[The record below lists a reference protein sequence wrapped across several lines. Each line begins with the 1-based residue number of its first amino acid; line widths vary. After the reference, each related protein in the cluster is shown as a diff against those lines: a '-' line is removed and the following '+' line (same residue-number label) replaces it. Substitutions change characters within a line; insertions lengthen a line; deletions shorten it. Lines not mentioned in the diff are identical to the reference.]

1 MAQIFYSP
9 VDTNLRAEL
18 DARASS
24 AKVRDHDSLQY
35 MLGKM
40 ATVELEAFSQGDY
53 KNTIKNSKLGG
64 NAVLGDKFQ
73 PGGDSGFLST
83 ISKRIPPVISS
94 ADLSLSDN
102 SYGLSQTSTI
112 NILIPDPIRDLNFIE
127 SVYMRPGRPVKLTFA
142 HHESAI
148 ITKKRLN
155 STTLPGLERLQNLYP
170 GFDQSDLDQFGDM
183 NRMVFLGL
191 VKSFQI
197 TYNTDATVTVTLS
210 VIGTTNIYTDLALIG
225 SSKKEETDKDKK
237 NPEDPNVTRIKSF
250 FTTIIDQIQNRLKD
264 ETDYAERA
272 TKNKD
277 DVYAYIGK
285 FETTK
290 NRTNHSYV
298 LNGVPMKGRPEQYYV
313 TLAYLIDIINNNI
326 QSKITETDSDT
337 GGAAPS
343 AYLPYAN
350 IIFTEQDNLC
360 VSNYYDQLVSAN
372 PMSVFIPDLST
383 RTYETA
389 NSDEKRWFGKID
401 FGDLK
406 FLNAENKISYPTAIF
421 INVEVIKAINENL
434 QERKEYKVTDFIK
447 AISAFVSANTGGAI
461 DLKLITSPVDQT
473 QLILYD
479 ARRTETGDIKAYHV
493 PMFAND
499 PRGTVVQDFSFNG
512 KLPENISSMMTVLNQ
527 SANQLSESQLAPYLA
542 YMYTTVDNI
551 NEIGA
556 ADEMD
561 EKYKESLAKL
571 EKEYEDK
578 YKTNLDN
585 LKKAKD
591 SLANNWT
598 EATRIIALQNAL
610 KLYIQTPTPKL
621 KESIKLTAPVIPFD
635 VEFTIDGINGL
646 RYGDVLQFDALPLRY
661 RANMNYSI
669 ISTTHTVDTNGI
681 WTTKVR
687 CVARIVQD

>member
-9 VDTNLRAEL
+9 IDTNLRAEL
-18 DARASS
+18 NARALS

-35 MLGKM
+35 MLGKI
-40 ATVELEAFSQGDY
+40 ATVELEAFSQGNY

-64 NAVLGDKFQ
+64 KSVLGDKFQ
-73 PGGDSGFLST
+73 PSGPTGFLST
-83 ISKRIPPVISS
+83 ISKRIPPVITS
-94 ADLSLSDN
+94 ADLSISDN

-142 HHESAI
+142 HHESAV
-148 ITKKRLN
+148 ITKQRLN
-155 STTLPGLERLQNLYP
+155 STTLPGLERLQTLYP

-197 TYNTDATVTVTLS
+197 SYNADASATVTLS
-210 VIGTTNIYTDLALIG
+210 VIGTTNVYTDLSLIG
-225 SSKKEETDKDKK
+225 SSKKEEKDQDK
-237 NPEDPNVTRIKSF
+237 PEDPNVTKIKSF
-250 FTTIIDQIQNRLKD
+250 FTTIIDQIQTRLKD
-264 ETDYAERA
+264 QPDYADRA
-272 TKNKD
+272 TKNGD
-277 DVYAYIGK
+277 DVYAYFGK
-285 FETTK
+285 FETTN

-313 TLAYLIDIINNNI
+313 TLAYLIDIINSNI

-350 IIFTEQDNLC
+350 IVFTEQDDLC
-360 VSNYYDQLVSAN
+360 VSNYYDQLVSAD

-383 RTYETA
+383 RTYDIA

-401 FGDLK
+401 FGQELK
-406 FLNAENKISYPTAIF
+406 FLNAAKKISYPTAIF
-421 INVEVIKAINENL
+421 INVNVIKTINERL
-434 QERKEYKVTDFIK
+434 QAAKAFKVTDFIK
-447 AISAFVSANTGGAI
+447 EISAVVSANTGGAI
-461 DLKLITSPVDQT
+461 DLKLITSPVVQT
-473 QLILYD
+473 QLLLYD

-499 PRGTVVQDFSFNG
+499 PRGTIVQDFSFTG

-542 YMYTTVDNI
+542 YMYTTVDSI

-561 EKYKESLAKL
+561 EKYKASLDKL
-571 EKEYEDK
+571 EKEYEVN

-585 LKKAKD
+585 LKQTKD

-598 EATRIIALQNAL
+598 EPTRIIALQNAL
-610 KLYIQTPTPKL
+610 KLYVQTPTPKL
-621 KESIKLTAPVIPFD
+621 KESVKLTAPVIPFD

-669 ISTTHTVDTNGI
+669 ISTTHTVDNNGI

>member
-18 DARASS
+18 NARALS
-24 AKVRDHDSLQY
+24 AKIRDHDSLQF

-64 NAVLGDKFQ
+64 KAVLEKKFQ
-73 PGGDSGFLST
+73 PSGFLST
-83 ISKRIPPVISS
+83 TSKRIPPVISS
-94 ADLSLSDN
+94 ADLSISDN
-102 SYGLSQTSTI
+102 SMGLSQTSTI

-148 ITKKRLN
+148 ITKQRLN
-155 STTLPGLERLQNLYP
+155 STTLPGLERLQKLYP

-191 VKSFQI
+191 VKSFTI
-197 TYNTDATVTVTLS
+197 TYNADATVTVTLS

-225 SSKKEETDKDKK
+225 SSKKEETDKDK
-237 NPEDPNVTRIKSF
+237 PEDPNVTRIKSF
-250 FTTIIDQIQNRLKD
+250 FTTIIDQIQNRLKN
-264 ETDYAERA
+264 ERDYADRA

-277 DVYAYIGK
+277 DVYAYFGK

-326 QSKITETDSDT
+326 QSKITEIDSDT

-360 VSNYYDQLVSAN
+360 VSNYYDQLVSAD

-383 RTYETA
+383 RIYETA
-389 NSDEKRWFGKID
+389 NSDDKRWFGKID

-406 FLNAENKISYPTAIF
+406 FLNADKKLSYPTSIF
-421 INVEVIKAINENL
+421 INVNVIKAINERL
-434 QERKEYKVTDFIK
+434 QTAKAYKVTDFIK
-447 AISAFVSANTGGAI
+447 EISAVVSANTGGAI

-479 ARRTETGDIKAYHV
+479 ARRTETGDVKAYHV

-499 PRGTVVQDFSFNG
+499 PRGTIVQDFSFNG

-578 YKTNLDN
+578 YTTNLDN

-591 SLANNWT
+591 ALCNNW
-598 EATRIIALQNAL
+598 EEGTRIIALQNAL

-621 KESIKLTAPVIPFD
+621 KESVKLTAPVIPFD

-669 ISTTHTVDTNGI
+669 ISTTHTVDNNGI